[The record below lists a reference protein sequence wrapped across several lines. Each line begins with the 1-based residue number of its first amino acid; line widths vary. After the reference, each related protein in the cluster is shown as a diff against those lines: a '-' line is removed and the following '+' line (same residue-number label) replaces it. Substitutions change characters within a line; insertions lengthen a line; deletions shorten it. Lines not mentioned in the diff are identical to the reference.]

1 MLTRTKVFFGLALLV
16 LLSGLLFAAS
26 EPFKFPAYPAPIS
39 NNAVAIVRSH
49 GQELLFSF
57 MGVGSKK
64 TWEDVSSMAFYID
77 PDWQKWYPL
86 KPVPGTAGRLGASA
100 AAVGD
105 TIYLLGGYVVDNH
118 NRGLVVPDV
127 NVYDIDAERWSRG
140 DDIPTPVA
148 DSVAGVYRDRYIYLI
163 GGRSGS
169 GAVSNV
175 QVYDTDKSK
184 WFQAT
189 PLPGT
194 PVFDHAG
201 ALLNDTIVY
210 VDGAYKNPS
219 SNQPFYLPA
228 DQCWMG
234 KIDHHDPAKIE
245 WSKLPPHPGIAR
257 FGIAAGAS
265 EKRKKIYFTGGTDNP
280 SGYTGI
286 GFNGKPV
293 EPSPVTFA
301 FDLRSGKWEV
311 ISENTPTPTM
321 YNRAILDSA
330 QGLVLVGGMGKGQE
344 ATARVLV
351 LPDEPTA
358 PQKQ

>member
-1 MLTRTKVFFGLALLV
+1 MSTRAKAFLGVVLLAF
-16 LLSGLLFAAS
+16 LSGLLFAAS
-26 EPFKFPAYPAPIS
+26 EPFKLPSFPAPIS
-39 NNAVAIVRSH
+39 NNAVALVRSH

-64 TWEDVSSMAFYID
+64 TWDDVTNAVFYLD
-77 PDWQKWYPL
+77 PDWDKWYPL
-86 KPVPGTAGRLGASA
+86 KPVPGTAGRLGAA
-100 AAVGD
+100 AAVAD
-105 TIYLLGGYVVDNH
+105 DNIYLFGGYVVDNH

-127 NVYDIDAERWSRG
+127 NLYDLEAERWTRS
-140 DDIPTPVA
+140 DDIPVPVA
-148 DSVAGVYRDRYIYLI
+148 DSVIGVYRDRYIYLI

-194 PVFDHAG
+194 PVFAHAG

-219 SNQPFYLPA
+219 ANQPFYLPS

-234 KIDHHDPAKIE
+234 KINHHDPAKIK
-245 WSKLPPHPGIAR
+245 WSKLPNHPGAAR

-286 GFNGKPV
+286 GFNGKPA

-301 FDLRSGKWEV
+301 FNLRSGKWEV
-311 ISENTPTPTM
+311 LNNNTPNPSM
-321 YNRAILDSA
+321 YNRGLLVSGE
-330 QGLVLVGGMGKGQE
+330 GLVLVGGMGKGQE
-344 ATARVLV
+344 ETSRVAV

-358 PQKQ
+358 Q